1 MHTESRGAHWLHAA
15 PAKRSSCNLF
25 DKSRSVLSGGK
36 ELVATNALQAAAPIS
51 TSRLSDEEIARR
63 VLAGETALYEI
74 LMRRHNQRL
83 FRIAYGILG
92 DSDEAEDVMQE
103 AYVRAYTFLY
113 QFEGRAQF
121 STWLAK
127 IAVYEAFSRLKRRRR
142 IEALPINSPQ
152 EKEVMESMRS
162 SIRDP
167 GQECLRREAVSFLEQ
182 AIHALPDIYRTVFM
196 CREVEEMST
205 AETAHCPDLTEE
217 TVKVRL
223 HRSRQMLQNELYAR
237 AGATSSQ
244 AFQFMGERCDR
255 VVRLVLERLAGLRNA
270 QEPSIAGIVSRPQ
283 NSPMESE

>member
-1 MHTESRGAHWLHAA
+1 M
-15 PAKRSSCNLF
+15 
-25 DKSRSVLSGGK
+25 V
-36 ELVATNALQAAAPIS
+36 TNTLQAATPIN
-51 TSRLSDEEIARR
+51 TSPLSDEEIAGR

-127 IAVYEAFSRLKRRRR
+127 IAVYEASSRLEKRKRLD
-142 IEALPINSPQ
+142 ALPINSPQ
-152 EKEVMESMRS
+152 EKEAMESMRS
-162 SIRDP
+162 FGDP
-167 GQECLRREAVSFLEQ
+167 GQECLSHEAGSFLEQ

-205 AETAHCPDLTEE
+205 AETANCLDLTEE
-217 TVKVRL
+217 AVKVRL
-223 HRSRQMLQNELYAR
+223 HRARQMLQNELYAR

-244 AFQFMGERCDR
+244 AFQFMGKRCDR
-255 VVRLVLERLAGLRNA
+255 VVRLVLEKLAELRNA
-270 QEPSIAGIVSRPQ
+270 RGFSITATASSPET
-283 NSPMESE
+283 SPMESE

>member
-1 MHTESRGAHWLHAA
+1 M
-15 PAKRSSCNLF
+15 
-25 DKSRSVLSGGK
+25 
-36 ELVATNALQAAAPIS
+36 
-51 TSRLSDEEIARR
+51 
-63 VLAGETALYEI
+63 LAGETALYEI

-92 DSDEAEDVMQE
+92 DGDEAEDVIQE
-103 AYVRAYTFLY
+103 AYVRAYTFLH

-127 IAVYEAFSRLKRRRR
+127 IAVYEASSRLRKRRRV
-142 IEALPINSPQ
+142 EALPINSPQ

-167 GQECLRREAVSFLEQ
+167 GQECLSREAVSFLEQ

-205 AETAHCPDLTEE
+205 AETAHCLDLTEE

-223 HRSRQMLQNELYAR
+223 HRSRQLLQNELYAG

-255 VVRLVLERLAGLRNA
+255 VVRLVFERLAEFRNP
-270 QEPSIAGIVSRPQ
+270 QEPSISATADGQQI
-283 NSPMESE
+283 SPTESE